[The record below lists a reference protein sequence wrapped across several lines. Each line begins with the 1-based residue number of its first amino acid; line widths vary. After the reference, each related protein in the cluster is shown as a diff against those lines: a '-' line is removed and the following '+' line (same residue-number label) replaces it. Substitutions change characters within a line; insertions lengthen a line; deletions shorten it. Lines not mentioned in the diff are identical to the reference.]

1 VPALVRDALAAAMEI
16 AIANV
21 PAVEGQ
27 VYVAPDVSGSMRSPL
42 TGFRRGATTKVRC
55 VDVAALVAAALVRQN
70 PRAEVLPFEQDVV
83 PLTLDPRAAVL
94 ANAALLAAIG
104 GGGTNCSAPL
114 ALLNGREAKGDL
126 VVFVSDYES
135 WVDAGPGA
143 PVAWPPGLAPARA
156 NRGTATLREW
166 ERFKARNPAA
176 KLVCIDVQPYGTV
189 QAAERPDV
197 LNVGGFSDA
206 VFDVVA
212 AFARGGLH
220 ADHWVG
226 VIEEVRL

>member
-1 VPALVRDALAAAMEI
+1 
-16 AIANV
+16 
-21 PAVEGQ
+21 
-27 VYVAPDVSGSMRSPL
+27 MRTCTL
-42 TGFRRGATTKVRC
+42 T
-55 VDVAALVAAALVRQN
+55 
-70 PRAEVLPFEQDVV
+70 
-83 PLTLDPRAAVL
+83 
-94 ANAALLAAIG
+94 NAARLAAIG

-114 ALLNGREAKGDL
+114 ALLNRREAKGDL

-143 PVAWPPGLAPARA
+143 PLAGLAPGTAWPPGLAAAWA

-212 AFARGGLH
+212 GGGLH